1 MTSHTHPEPQR
12 RSTGPRTLGWDVA
25 EARAA
30 FPALALTDG
39 GVPRIYLDAPGGTQV
54 AGRVLERMREAMVDH
69 CANDGGEFRTSQLT
83 EQGMRAAHAA
93 VAELLG
99 AGADEIVFG
108 LNTTSLLFHFS
119 RMLARDWRAGDEIV
133 VTRMDHDAN
142 VAPWLIAAEE
152 RGVTVRWLEFD
163 TATFQYRYESLPQLI
178 GPRTRLVA
186 CNHASNLLGTINDV
200 ARIVAAGRAVGAV
213 TVVDAVQSAPH
224 LAIDVDAI
232 GCDLLASS
240 PYKYFGP
247 HAGVLYVRRELADR
261 LEPLKVR
268 PAANSM
274 PTKHEPGTP
283 SFEAQLG
290 TVGALEHIAWLGERF
305 AGVPSDASLRRRL
318 EGGFAASAAHESGL
332 VRRFLEGLGE
342 LPTVRLYGIG
352 DPHDVGGRVPTFSL
366 RVGALAPI
374 RVAEAFAARNIYVWA
389 GSFYAYEVAG
399 ALGVRD
405 NGGVVRIGF
414 AHYNTLAEVET
425 VLSILGEL
433 ARQG

>member
-1 MTSHTHPEPQR
+1 MPQ
-12 RSTGPRTLGWDVA
+12 PTLSWDDA

-30 FPALALTDG
+30 FPALALKDG
-39 GVPRIYLDAPGGTQV
+39 GVPRVYLDAPGGTQV
-54 AGRVLERMREAMVDH
+54 AGRVLERMREAMIDH
-69 CANDGGEFRTSQLT
+69 CANDGGLFRTSRLT
-83 EQGMRAAHAA
+83 EQGLHAAHAA
-93 VAELLG
+93 AAEFLG
-99 AGADEIVFG
+99 ASADEVVFG

-119 RMLARDWRAGDEIV
+119 RMIARDWRAGDEIV
-133 VTRMDHDAN
+133 LTRMDHDAN

-163 TATFQYRYESLPQLI
+163 AATFQYRYETLPQLI

-186 CNHASNLLGTINDV
+186 CNHASNFLGTINDV
-200 ARIVAAGRAVGAV
+200 TRIVAAGRAVGAV

-224 LAIDVDAI
+224 LAIDVEAI

-247 HAGVLYVRRELADR
+247 HAGLLYVRRALADR
-261 LEPLKVR
+261 LAPLKVR
-268 PAANSM
+268 PAPNQM
-274 PTKHEPGTP
+274 PYKHAPGTP

-305 AGVPSDASLRRRL
+305 AGVSTGASLRQRL
-318 EGGFAASAAHESGL
+318 EGGFAAATAHEAAL
-332 VRRFLEGLGE
+332 AARFLAGLRE
-342 LPTVRLYGIG
+342 LPAIRLYGLA
-352 DPHDVGGRVPTFSL
+352 DPADVLRRVPTFSL
-366 RVGALAPI
+366 RVGTLAPAE
-374 RVAEAFAARNIYVWA
+374 VAEAFAARNVYVWS

-414 AHYNTLAEVET
+414 AHYNTPAEVDT
-425 VLSILGEL
+425 VLTVLRGL
-433 ARQG
+433 ARAA

>member
-1 MTSHTHPEPQR
+1 MSQP
-12 RSTGPRTLGWDVA
+12 TLSWDDG

-30 FPALALTDG
+30 FPALALKDDG
-39 GVPRIYLDAPGGTQV
+39 VARVYLDAPGGTQV

-69 CANDGGEFRTSQLT
+69 CANDGGVFRTSRLT
-83 EQGMRAAHAA
+83 EHGLHAAHAA
-93 VAELLG
+93 AAEFLG
-99 AGADEIVFG
+99 AGADEVVFG

-119 RMLARDWRAGDEIV
+119 RMIARDWRAGDDIV
-133 VTRMDHDAN
+133 LTRMDHDAN

-152 RGVTVRWLEFD
+152 RGVAVRWLEFD
-163 TATFQYRYESLPQLI
+163 PATFQYRYETLPQLI

-186 CNHASNLLGTINDV
+186 CNHASNFLGTINDV
-200 ARIVAAGRAVGAV
+200 TRIVAAGRAVGAV

-224 LAIDVDAI
+224 FALDVEAI

-247 HAGVLYVRRELADR
+247 HAGLLYVRRALADR
-261 LEPLKVR
+261 LAPLKVR
-268 PAANSM
+268 PSPNQM
-274 PTKHEPGTP
+274 PYKHAPGTP

-305 AGVPSDASLRRRL
+305 AGVSTGGSLRQRL
-318 EGGFAASAAHESGL
+318 EGGFAAATAHEGTL
-332 VRRFLEGLGE
+332 AMRFLEGLRE
-342 LPTVRLYGIG
+342 LPAVRLYGLA
-352 DPHDVGGRVPTFSL
+352 DPRDVGRRVPTFSL
-366 RVGALAPI
+366 RVGALSPAE
-374 RVAEAFAARNIYVWA
+374 VAEAFAARNIFVWS

-414 AHYNTLAEVET
+414 AHYNTTAEVDT
-425 VLSILGEL
+425 VLGVLHKL
-433 ARQG
+433 APAA

>member
-1 MTSHTHPEPQR
+1 MVRPMLS
-12 RSTGPRTLGWDVA
+12 WDDTEV
-25 EARAA
+25 RAA
-30 FPALALTDG
+30 FPALALKDG
-39 GVPRIYLDAPGGTQV
+39 GVPRIYMDAPGGTQV

-69 CANDGGEFRTSQLT
+69 CADDGGVFRTSRLT
-83 EQGMRAAHAA
+83 DQSLQAAHAA
-93 VAELLG
+93 VAEFLG
-99 AGADEIVFG
+99 CGVEEVVFG

-119 RMLARDWRAGDEIV
+119 RMLARDWQPGDEIV

-163 TATFQYRYESLPQLI
+163 PATFQYRYDTLASLI

-224 LAIDVDAI
+224 LTIDVEAI

-247 HAGVLYVRRELADR
+247 HAGVLYVRRALADR
-261 LEPLKVR
+261 LKPLKVR
-268 PAANSM
+268 PSPNTM
-274 PTKHEPGTP
+274 PYKHAPGTP

-290 TVGALEHIAWLGERF
+290 TVGALEHLAWLGERF
-305 AGVPSDASLRRRL
+305 AGVSTGASLRERVA
-318 EGGFAASAAHESGL
+318 GGLAAANAHERAL
-332 VRRFLEGLGE
+332 AARFLEGLGA
-342 LPTVRLYGIG
+342 LPRVRLYGIG
-352 DPHDVGGRVPTFSL
+352 DARDVHGRVPTFSL
-366 RVGALAPI
+366 RIGALEPTE
-374 RVAEAFAARNIYVWA
+374 VAEVFAARNIYVWA

-399 ALGVRD
+399 TLGVRD

-414 AHYNTLAEVET
+414 AHYNTLAEVEA
-425 VLSILGEL
+425 VLAALGEL
-433 ARQG
+433 ARAP